1 MRWLPITLTLFMTGL
16 PMSDARADDID
27 DALRKV
33 RLALDKHDDT
43 AALKAADEAVKIAP
57 KSAVAWYLH
66 GESNARFRKHAEAI
80 KDFDKAYE
88 LDKKLVMAINQR
100 GGERFKL
107 GDIKGSIEDF
117 ETYIKAKPEAYDDH
131 WRYGISLYY
140 AGRFADGAK
149 QFKAGEKAF
158 GNDVENVFFHYICN
172 ARIEGEGFE
181 KARKNILKIGPDTRI
196 PMMKIY
202 DLIQGK
208 ATAEEVIDTVGKAK
222 LGAEAKNE
230 ALFYG
235 HLYIGLN
242 FEAEGNAKK
251 CAEHLAIAL
260 EKHKISHYMWDVGN
274 VHLKL
279 LKKK

>member
-1 MRWLPITLTLFMTGL
+1 
-16 PMSDARADDID
+16 MSASRADDASKAIEQANLCLKNHD
-27 DALRKV
+27 DAG
-33 RLALDKHDDT
+33 
-43 AALKAADEAVKIAP
+43 ALKAADEAVKLDP
-57 KSAVAWYLH
+57 KSAVA
-66 GESNARFRKHAEAI
+66 RFVRGRANGQLRKPEEAI
-80 KDFDKAYE
+80 KDFDKALE
-88 LDKKLVMAINQR
+88 LDPKLDVAIDQR

-117 ETYIKAKPEAYDDH
+117 EKFIKLHPRAYDDH

-140 AGRFADGAK
+140 AGKFADGAK

-158 GNDVENVFFHYICN
+158 GNDVENAFFHYICN
-172 ARIEGEGFE
+172 ARAEGVE
-181 KARKNILKIGPDTRI
+181 KARKNILVIGPDSRI

-208 ATAEEVIDTVGKAK
+208 AKADDVIETAEKAK
-222 LGAEAKNE
+222 LGAEEKNE

-235 HLYIGLN
+235 HLYVGLN

-251 CAEHLAIAL
+251 CLEHLTAAV